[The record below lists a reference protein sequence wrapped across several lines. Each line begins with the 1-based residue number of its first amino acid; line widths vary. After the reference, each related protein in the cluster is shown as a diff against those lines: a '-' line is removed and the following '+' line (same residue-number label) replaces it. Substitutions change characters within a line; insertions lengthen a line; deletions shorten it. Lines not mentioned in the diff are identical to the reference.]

1 MLCLGGI
8 CLSSCL
14 IITISLQCDNFTNHE
29 TYATS
34 TIPPYLKIIP
44 SSIKESVIFVSKT
57 DRNQW
62 LGCHKGPQIYQDRIE
77 GQVLARCNA
86 NGSLYSCKNVYIAA
100 SVSRESGEKW
110 TNVGQICYILEFD
123 NSIININVKKP
134 GLNHFWQQDAN
145 LFQGKQFGFTF
156 ALVSEQLVV
165 KMPQPNLNIFGRVSS
180 LVQKVTDE
188 LQN

>member
-1 MLCLGGI
+1 M
-8 CLSSCL
+8 
-14 IITISLQCDNFTNHE
+14 QCDNFTNHE

-57 DRNQW
+57 DRHQW
-62 LGCHKGPQIYQDRIE
+62 LRVVINDPDHRLYQDRIE
-77 GQVLARCNA
+77 GQVLAWCNA

-110 TNVGQICYILEFD
+110 SNVGQICYILEFWIDSLD
-123 NSIININVKKP
+123 NLIININLKKP
-134 GLNHFWQQDAN
+134 GLNHFWQQNAN

-156 ALVSEQLVV
+156 ALVSEQLVA
-165 KMPQPNLNIFGRVSS
+165 KCPSLTLTFFGKDFNLVHRQASE
-180 LVQKVTDE
+180 LTD
-188 LQN
+188 

>member
-1 MLCLGGI
+1 M
-8 CLSSCL
+8 
-14 IITISLQCDNFTNHE
+14 TISRITKLTR
-29 TYATS
+29 
-34 TIPPYLKIIP
+34 PPP
-44 SSIKESVIFVSKT
+44 SPLISRSSPRLSKKVQVLDQRLTEISDWVVIKDQDHI
-57 DRNQW
+57 
-62 LGCHKGPQIYQDRIE
+62 LYQDRIE

-110 TNVGQICYILEFD
+110 SNVGQICYILEFWIDSFD

-165 KMPQPNLNIFGRVSS
+165 KMPQPILNIFGRVSS

>member
-1 MLCLGGI
+1 M
-8 CLSSCL
+8 
-14 IITISLQCDNFTNHE
+14 TISRITKLTR
-29 TYATS
+29 
-34 TIPPYLKIIP
+34 PPP
-44 SSIKESVIFVSKT
+44 SPLISRSSPRLSKKVQVLYQRLTEISDWVVIK
-57 DRNQW
+57 DPDHR
-62 LGCHKGPQIYQDRIE
+62 LHQDRIE

-110 TNVGQICYILEFD
+110 SNVGQICYILEFWIDSFD

-188 LQN
+188 LSN